1 MSFGTELAQG
11 LFVLYLSWDFSNE
24 FYLTYCLFVLDR
36 LVRKSFK
43 ILFGLFGTVGKALKF
58 VVTPNRMTAKDP

>member
-43 ILFGLFGTVGKALKF
+43 ILFGLFGTVGKPLKF
-58 VVTPNRMTAKDP
+58 VVTPSRMTAKDP